1 MVKKFLEEVISI
13 VVGKQAEGIVDL
25 LNGKKHV
32 NEFIIAKKLDITI
45 NQTRN
50 ILYKISDHG
59 LVTSIRKKDKK
70 KGWYTYFWKIE
81 ILKCLEFLRE
91 DIMKKINQLRNQIKN
106 RETKVFYVC
115 ERCNIEMN
123 EENAMLNEFSC
134 PECGDV
140 FTTRNSEKLLKE
152 MKKMLEKFEDKLK
165 DITNEIQIEQGKL
178 DKTKERVIKKEE
190 KEKAEKRAIK
200 RAEAAKKR
208 EATKKKN
215 AKEKKKTEKKTP
227 AKKKVTKKKVVKKK
241 PPKKKKV
248 TKKKVVKK
256 KTPAKKKVTKKK
268 VVKKKPPKKKKK

>member
-25 LNGKKHV
+25 LDGKKHI
-32 NEFIIAKKLDITI
+32 NEFLIAKKLDITI

-91 DIMKKINQLRNQIKN
+91 NINKRRNQIKNQIKN
-106 RETKVFYVC
+106 RETKIFYVC

-123 EENAMLNEFSC
+123 EETAMLNEFSC

-140 FTTRNSEKLLKE
+140 FTTTDNEKLLKD
-152 MKKMLEKFEDKLK
+152 MKN
-165 DITNEIQIEQGKL
+165 I
-178 DKTKERVIKKEE
+178 
-190 KEKAEKRAIK
+190 
-200 RAEAAKKR
+200 
-208 EATKKKN
+208 
-215 AKEKKKTEKKTP
+215 
-227 AKKKVTKKKVVKKK
+227 
-241 PPKKKKV
+241 
-248 TKKKVVKK
+248 
-256 KTPAKKKVTKKK
+256 
-268 VVKKKPPKKKKK
+268 

>member
-1 MVKKFLEEVISI
+1 MVKKFLEEVIGI

-25 LNGKKHV
+25 LDGKKHI
-32 NEFIIAKKLDITI
+32 NEFLIAKKLDITI

-81 ILKCLEFLRE
+81 ILKCLEFLR
-91 DIMKKINQLRNQIKN
+91 DDLNKRTTQLRNQIKN

-123 EENAMLNEFSC
+123 EETAMLNEFSC

-140 FTTRNSEKLLKE
+140 FTTRDSEKLLKE
-152 MKKMLEKFEDKLK
+152 MKKHLEKMESKLK
-165 DITNEIQIEQGKL
+165 DIQEEIEKEQEKIN
-178 DKTKERVIKKEE
+178 KVKERTIKKEE
-190 KEKAEKRAIK
+190 KEKAAKRAIK

-208 EATKKKN
+208 AATKKKN
-215 AKEKKKTEKKTP
+215 AEAKKKTVKKKVAKKKTTKKKVTKKKSP
-227 AKKKVTKKKVVKKK
+227 AKKKTVKKKVAKKKTAKKKVTKKKKK
-241 PPKKKKV
+241 
-248 TKKKVVKK
+248 
-256 KTPAKKKVTKKK
+256 
-268 VVKKKPPKKKKK
+268 

>member
-178 DKTKERVIKKEE
+178 DKTKERVIKKE
-190 KEKAEKRAIK
+190 RYLAIIIQGFK
-200 RAEAAKKR
+200 W
-208 EATKKKN
+208 
-215 AKEKKKTEKKTP
+215 
-227 AKKKVTKKKVVKKK
+227 
-241 PPKKKKV
+241 
-248 TKKKVVKK
+248 
-256 KTPAKKKVTKKK
+256 
-268 VVKKKPPKKKKK
+268 